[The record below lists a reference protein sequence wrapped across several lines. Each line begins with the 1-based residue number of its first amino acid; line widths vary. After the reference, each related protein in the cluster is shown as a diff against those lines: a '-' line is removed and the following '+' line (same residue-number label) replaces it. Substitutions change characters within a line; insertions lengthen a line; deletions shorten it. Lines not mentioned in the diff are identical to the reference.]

1 MDRWIS
7 IGCDREDKTSQ
18 RPFEPKY
25 NWKVDQGTINGKIWK
40 WNQMEKIERNGNRI
54 KWTWKNG
61 KCNEM
66 EKGNGKKWKWNW
78 KEIKRYEKK
87 EMERNGTGKKNRNRK
102 EMDMKTN
109 GKGKR

>member
-40 WNQMEKIERNGNRI
+40 WNQMEKIERNGKKI
-54 KWTWKNG
+54 KMDMEKWKMQRNG
-61 KCNEM
+61 KGKWKEM
-66 EKGNGKKWKWNW
+66 EMELERNKKIRKERNGKKWNW
-78 KEIKRYEKK
+78 KEESK
-87 EMERNGTGKKNRNRK
+87 
-102 EMDMKTN
+102 
-109 GKGKR
+109 

>member
-54 KWTWKNG
+54 K
-61 KCNEM
+61 
-66 EKGNGKKWKWNW
+66 
-78 KEIKRYEKK
+78 
-87 EMERNGTGKKNRNRK
+87 
-102 EMDMKTN
+102 
-109 GKGKR
+109 